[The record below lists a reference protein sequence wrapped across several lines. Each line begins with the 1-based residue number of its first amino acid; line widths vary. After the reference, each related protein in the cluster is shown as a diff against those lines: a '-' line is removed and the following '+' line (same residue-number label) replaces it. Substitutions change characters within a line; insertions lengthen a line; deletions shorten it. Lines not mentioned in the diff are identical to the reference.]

1 MHQEVDD
8 DRDKIA
14 ENGQV
19 HSDPTLRGLDSQR
32 LESTIE
38 LTKER

>member
-1 MHQEVDD
+1 MHQEVAD

-19 HSDPTLRGLDSQR
+19 HSDLSPKSSR
-32 LESTIE
+32 LFS
-38 LTKER
+38 